1 MLCSTAS
8 ESKEVRIFRKVYGE
22 SFGTYV
28 FRNYLF
34 GTLEWSTIFLV
45 AMFLHDIWS
54 PKLSNWNWKCGIMHV
69 WFVYFDESG
78 FVISKIWGNQEVHD
92 GSLHPSLHRRTSPK
106 LAKKSLWLELTG
118 LFCTSHC
125 TSIVNYMSS
134 SQRFTICTY
143 SNFIP
148 SHVLI
153 HPICNFIFLTMHHYI
168 ILSK

>member
-1 MLCSTAS
+1 MT
-8 ESKEVRIFRKVYGE
+8 YGAPN
-22 SFGTYV
+22 SAT
-28 FRNYLF
+28 
-34 GTLEWSTIFLV
+34 
-45 AMFLHDIWS
+45 
-54 PKLSNWNWKCGIMHV
+54 GIGNV

-125 TSIVNYMSS
+125 TSIVNYMST

-168 ILSK
+168 ILSKWLSPTIFLMLSFNFGKSLKNRFLQLTG